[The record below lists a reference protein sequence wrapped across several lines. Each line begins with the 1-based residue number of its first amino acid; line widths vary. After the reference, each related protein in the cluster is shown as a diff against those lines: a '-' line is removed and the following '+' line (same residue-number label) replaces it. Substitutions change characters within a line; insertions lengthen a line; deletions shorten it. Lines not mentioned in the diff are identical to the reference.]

1 MSRRIVGSGLGGL
14 HSNGAGLELDGIER
28 IELKNDHMPAMR
40 QRNIVWH
47 RRCGRG
53 QLLAVT
59 KSYRGELEG
68 AAIKERHV
76 R

>member
-1 MSRRIVGSGLGGL
+1 L
-14 HSNGAGLELDGIER
+14 HSDGAGLELDGIER
-28 IELKNDHMPAMR
+28 LEVKNDHMPA
-40 QRNIVWH
+40 IKPKEHCVAS
-47 RRCGRG
+47 RCGRC

-68 AAIKERHV
+68 TAIKERHV